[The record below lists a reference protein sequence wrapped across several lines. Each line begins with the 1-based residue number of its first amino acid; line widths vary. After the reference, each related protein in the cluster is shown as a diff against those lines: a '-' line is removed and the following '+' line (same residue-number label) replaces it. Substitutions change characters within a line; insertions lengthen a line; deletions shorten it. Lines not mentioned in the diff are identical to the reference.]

1 MNRTFA
7 LLIGTAMALCSFA
20 VAPEAKA
27 HGRYFAQ
34 YGYYGAMP
42 RFRESPTYAPDV
54 RAPRRYNN
62 PGRPDF
68 QDGSRG

>member
-7 LLIGTAMALCSFA
+7 LLTGAAIVLGSLAI
-20 VAPEAKA
+20 APDANA
-27 HGRYFAQ
+27 RVR
-34 YGYYGAMP
+34 YGYYYGGP
-42 RFRESPTYAPDV
+42 WFRGSPVYAPD
-54 RAPRRYNN
+54 RPAPRRYGN

>member
-7 LLIGTAMALCSFA
+7 LLTGALIGLGSLAI
-20 VAPEAKA
+20 APDANA
-27 HGRYFAQ
+27 RVR
-34 YGYYGAMP
+34 YGYYHGP
-42 RFRESPTYAPDV
+42 WFRESPTYAPD
-54 RAPRRYNN
+54 RPAPRRYGN